1 MRIPEAP
8 KTSHA
13 TVSLSPQNRTSCTL
27 KHEVLL
33 LWIIIALLDPEMV
46 PDSESGSR
54 STDLTGSGFRI
65 HRNTGIDTAVA
76 YSVLTVLGL
85 NLNLIPYGTNIYR
98 SVH

>member
-13 TVSLSPQNRTSCTL
+13 TVSLSPQNRTSCTS
-27 KHEVLL
+27 KHEISKKCLL
-33 LWIIIALLDPEMV
+33 LWIIIALLDPELV

-54 STDLTGSGFRI
+54 SIDLTGSGFRI
-65 HRNTGIDTAVA
+65 HPNTGIDTAVA

-85 NLNLIPYGTNIYR
+85 NLNLIPYKYL
-98 SVH
+98 